1 MKKVIPVVLLF
12 AVLAYCLPF
21 AGLLVGKKGAAPSVS
36 SSITQIASSSSPVQ
50 MTEAP
55 LLILDEG
62 TDKVLTV
69 PVRNFVLGAV
79 AAEMPMTYPDE
90 ALKAQAV
97 AAHSYALAV
106 KAKADG
112 SDATLRGAYFKA
124 NPAQRLGFVTDEVMR
139 SMWGKDY
146 DTNLARLGT
155 LVDSVLS
162 ETLVYNG
169 ETALACYHA
178 ISCGK
183 TEDAA
188 SVWGTPVPYLISV
201 DSQLDLSSPDYL
213 AEMLFTSQELYEAL
227 VMDSGLALEG
237 DPSTW
242 ITGMD
247 MTPAGYVQTIHFG
260 EKSMSGSDFRRAL
273 SLRSA
278 AFTLDYTTDK
288 VFRIVTHG
296 YGHGVGMSQYGA
308 SALAL
313 AGKTYRDILA
323 QYYPGTQIVSA
334 T

>member
-12 AVLAYCLPF
+12 AVLVYCLPF
-21 AGLLVGKKGAAPSVS
+21 AGLLVRKKGDAPPAVS
-36 SSITQIASSSSPVQ
+36 AVPQAASSSAPVQ

-112 SDATLRGAYFKA
+112 TDATLRGAYFKA
-124 NPAQRLGFVTDEVMR
+124 NPAQRLGFVTEEVMR
-139 SMWGKDY
+139 SMWGDEY
-146 DTNLARLGT
+146 DVNIARLGT

-162 ETLVYNG
+162 ETLTYNG

-188 SVWGTPVPYLISV
+188 NVWGTPVPYLVSV
-201 DSQLDLSSPDYL
+201 DSQLDLTSPDYL
-213 AEMLFTSQELYEAL
+213 AEMTFTSQEFYESL

-237 DPSTW
+237 DPSAW

-260 EKSMSGSDFRRAL
+260 EKTISGSDFRRAL

-278 AFTLDYTTDK
+278 AFTLDYTADK

-334 T
+334 A